1 MECDPI
7 SDMLMPP
14 EYSPVRWLPGVKT
27 DKSAPEY
34 LMVSQRPRGLLDN
47 ADISTL
53 VVKIGDLGAAVHN
66 GDNYSV
72 PVTPLA
78 LMAPEL
84 LDNLSWDFK
93 LDVWSLGCL
102 VPRLFTLYHLV
113 RCFRLTYIKL
123 FQLATNEPLFAL
135 TEFGYTSDELK
146 RSLRSVIL
154 NFVGAGRDQFAV
166 YLGERLP
173 PHFGANNADKLS
185 SFLWSMLQQ
194 NPQDRSSMSDLL
206 FHPFLSE

>member
-102 VPRLFTLYHLV
+102 
-113 RCFRLTYIKL
+113 L

>member
-1 MECDPI
+1 
-7 SDMLMPP
+7 MLMPP
-14 EYSPVRWLPGVKT
+14 EYSPVRWLPGIKT
-27 DKSAPEY
+27 DQSAPEY
-34 LMVSQRPRGLLDN
+34 LMVSQRPRGLLDD

-53 VVKIGDLGAAVHN
+53 VVKIGDLGSAVHN
-66 GDNYSV
+66 GDNSSV
-72 PVTPLA
+72 PITPLG
-78 LMAPEL
+78 LRAPEL
-84 LDNLSWDFK
+84 LDNLPWDFK
-93 LDVWSLGCL
+93 MDVWSLGCL
-102 VPRLFTLYHLV
+102 VPHLLTFYYQV

-123 FQLATNEPLFAL
+123 FQLATSEPLFVL
-135 TEFGYTSDELK
+135 TEFGCTSDELK
-146 RSLRSVIL
+146 RSLTSLIL

-166 YLGERLP
+166 YLDERLP

>member
-102 VPRLFTLYHLV
+102 VPRLFTLYYLV

-135 TEFGYTSDELK
+135 TEFGCTSDELK